1 MIFMVLGLLK
11 PTITEVPADI
21 EPDLNEHLGPSA
33 AGLRLA
39 GFLRDSAGRPK
50 GFLGLLEAESF
61 EHAQSYLVGSPLY
74 EASLYERTEALH
86 FAIEV
91 GRLA

>member
-11 PTITEVPADI
+11 PTITEVPPSI

-33 AGLRLA
+33 AGLKLA
-39 GFLRDSAGRPK
+39 GFLRDSGDRPR

-61 EHAQSYLVGSPLY
+61 EHAQSYLDRSPLY
-74 EASLYERTEALH
+74 EAALYDRSEALR

-91 GRLA
+91 GRLG